1 MLIAVAKEDLD
12 DLLGEL
18 DKRRVR
24 HFEVGYVVK
33 GTGNVNVLKNAKVT
47 EA

>member
-1 MLIAVAKEDLD
+1 MLIAVAKQDAN

-18 DKRRVR
+18 DKRKVR
-24 HFEVGYVVK
+24 HFEVGYVEE
-33 GTGNVNVLKNAKVT
+33 GIGNVEVLKDAKII